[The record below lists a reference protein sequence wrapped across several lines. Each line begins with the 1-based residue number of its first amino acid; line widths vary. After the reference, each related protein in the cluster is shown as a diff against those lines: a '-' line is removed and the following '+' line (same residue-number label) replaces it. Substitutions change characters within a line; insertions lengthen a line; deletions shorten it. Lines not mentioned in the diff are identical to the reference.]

1 MWRSVT
7 MWLPGREVYRPVWM
21 VVCTSGGLYGQPS
34 GQSDI
39 TTSGC
44 VSAPDSK
51 SLNEVLQFR
60 RDVQIFYSIT
70 TRNSRESI
78 GLVFSVFRDELAGN
92 DGLNRS
98 YVSGV
103 TRGADP
109 DGGCR
114 YQMMRETGEEPL
126 LEIALSP
133 ALDSRYMMLSWKRR
147 VQVTH
152 GCSDDEF
159 SRAKNDAGGR

>member
-1 MWRSVT
+1 MYIGWFIWTAIWSERHHDIG
-7 MWLPGREVYRPVWM
+7 LRER
-21 VVCTSGGLYGQPS
+21 TR
-34 GQSDI
+34 
-39 TTSGC
+39 
-44 VSAPDSK
+44 SK

-70 TRNSRESI
+70 TRNPRESI
-78 GLVFSVFRDELAGN
+78 GLVFSVFRDELAGS

-126 LEIALSP
+126 LEIALSRP
-133 ALDSRYMMLSWKRR
+133 GQ
-147 VQVTH
+147 QVH
-152 GCSDDEF
+152 
-159 SRAKNDAGGR
+159 DAILEAESPGDTRLQ